1 MLKRP
6 GPRRRSGAAAAL
18 VPTRDAILEAASRC
32 IIRHG
37 HARLSTRAVAA
48 EAGVTQSLIHYYFG
62 TKERLMLAVLERMTG
77 SLLKRQTEMY
87 DSPASFAD
95 KWAAACRFYEQDLA
109 SGYVRLIMELTG
121 LGFSN
126 PAIGVE
132 VRRIWGEWRALLT
145 RVAHEALT
153 HFGITGVTAEEV
165 CAYAR
170 CFWQG
175 MELEVMLGI
184 PEAEGHHWQSLRTFE
199 RFLRWLEA
207 ERAAGRTP
215 AIT

>member
-1 MLKRP
+1 M
-6 GPRRRSGAAAAL
+6 
-18 VPTRDAILEAASRC
+18 
-32 IIRHG
+32 
-37 HARLSTRAVAA
+37 RAVAQQ
-48 EAGVTQSLIHYYFG
+48 AGVNQSLIHYHFG
-62 TKERLMLAVLERMTG
+62 TKDRLMLAVLERMNQD
-77 SLLKRQTEMY
+77 LLKRQTEMY
-87 DSPASFAD
+87 DSPTSFAE

-109 SGYVRLIMELTG
+109 SGYVRLLMELTG

-145 RVAHEALT
+145 RVAGDALA
-153 HFGITGVTAEEV
+153 HFGITAVSADEV
-165 CAYAR
+165 GAYLR

-175 MELEVMLGI
+175 VELEMMLGV
-184 PEAEGHHWQSLRTFE
+184 PDAEGHHWRSLQVFE

-215 AIT
+215 AIG